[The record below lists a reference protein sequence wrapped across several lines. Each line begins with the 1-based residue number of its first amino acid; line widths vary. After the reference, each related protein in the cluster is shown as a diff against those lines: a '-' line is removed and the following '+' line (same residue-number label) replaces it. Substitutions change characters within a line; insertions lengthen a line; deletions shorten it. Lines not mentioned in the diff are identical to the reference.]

1 MTPSKLRCLAAG
13 LLLSFGMIGAAP
25 ASAQVN
31 NPPTLPTTPGTI
43 VFFDFFFSDN
53 GGVPAN
59 NFNNFVQWNVT
70 GGSVDLVGGF
80 GPGVF
85 GAPPNNPAGR
95 FVDLGGSTGNP
106 GLFSTRLPLDILAGA
121 TYELSFMY
129 RSTLPGQENTA
140 SASFGGQTFN
150 VSSSNEAFSQFS
162 QSFVVNSVASSTIA
176 FQGLKSDTD
185 NSGIGIDGVL
195 LRIVGLPGGGVPTD
209 PGLPLPAAVPE
220 PATWAMMLMGFGMV
234 GFGMRRRQTNK
245 VSTRVKCA

>member
-1 MTPSKLRCLAAG
+1 MTLSKLLCWAASPCLA
-13 LLLSFGMIGAAP
+13 FGVIAAAP
-25 ASAQVN
+25 SSAQVGN
-31 NPPTLPTTPGTI
+31 MPALPTTPGTV
-43 VFFDFFFSDN
+43 VFFDFFFSDD
-53 GGVPAN
+53 GGAPAED
-59 NFNNFVQWNVT
+59 FNNFVQWNVT

-85 GAPPNNPAGR
+85 GAPPNNPFGR
-95 FVDLGGSTGNP
+95 YVDLGGSTGNP
-106 GLFSTRLPLDILAGA
+106 GMFSTRLPLDILAGA

-129 RSTLPGQENTA
+129 RSTLPGQTNFA

-150 VSSSNEAFSQFS
+150 VSSSNEAFAQFS

-209 PGLPLPAAVPE
+209 PGLPISGAVPE
-220 PATWAMMLMGFGMV
+220 PTTWAMMLLGFAGI
-234 GFGMRRRQTNK
+234 GFAMRRTKRPITTS
-245 VSTRVKCA
+245 VTYT